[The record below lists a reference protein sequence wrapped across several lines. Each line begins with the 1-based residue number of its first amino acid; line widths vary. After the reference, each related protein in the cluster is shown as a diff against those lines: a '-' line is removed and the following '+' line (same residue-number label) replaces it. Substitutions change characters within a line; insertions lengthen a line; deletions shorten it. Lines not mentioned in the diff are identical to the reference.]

1 MSEISIDTLKT
12 MLANLDDAKKYQS
25 LRDVMETLPAPDL
38 AAVFEDLPA
47 EKLPVLFRLCPKD
60 LAADVFTELAP
71 ETQQKL
77 IDGLT
82 DTELKAVVDELFVDD
97 ATDLVEEMPA
107 NVVKRILGQAD
118 PTTRRMINE
127 LLKYPED
134 SAGGVMTTELMEL
147 RPDMTVAQAM
157 EAIRRNGFDKETI
170 NNCYVTDDS
179 RRLIGVVS
187 LRALVL
193 AKNTEEPIK
202 DLMDSNVV
210 SVSTTTDQEDVS
222 NLFEKYGFLAIPV
235 VDAENRLVGIVTI
248 DDAIS
253 ILQDEASE
261 DIAKMNAIG
270 PSDKPY
276 FKQSMWDLYKSRA
289 PWLLFLMISATFSSM
304 VIRGY
309 EDALAAVTVLT
320 AYIPM
325 LMDTGGNSGG
335 QASVTVIRALSLNEI
350 DMRDIFKVI
359 WKELRVGLLCGT
371 SLAVINFVK
380 VLLVDR
386 LMLGMTG
393 VTLKVDLVIS
403 LTLIV
408 EVTLAKMIGCSLP
421 IIAKRLKLDPAVM
434 SSPFVT
440 TIVDAI
446 SLLIYF
452 GFATAVLHI

>member
-60 LAADVFTELAP
+60 LAADVFAELTPA
-71 ETQQKL
+71 TQQQL

-107 NVVKRILGQAD
+107 NVVKRILAQAD
-118 PTTRRMINE
+118 PATRRMINE

-134 SAGGVMTTELMEL
+134 SAGGVMTTELMAL

-157 EAIRRNGFDKETI
+157 DAIRENGFDKETI
-170 NNCYVTDDS
+170 NNCYVTDSS
-179 RRLIGVVS
+179 RRLVGVVS

-193 AKNTEEPIK
+193 AKNTEEPIE

-222 NLFEKYGFLAIPV
+222 KLFEKYGFLAIPV

-289 PWLLFLMISATFSSM
+289 PWLLFLMISATFSSL

-325 LMDTGGNSGG
+325 LTDAGGNAGS
-335 QASVTVIRALSLNEI
+335 QSTSTIIRGMAVG
-350 DMRDIFKVI
+350 DIQPHDLPRI
-359 WKELRVGLLCGT
+359 LWRESRVALLCGGT
-371 SLAVINFVK
+371 LAVCNFAK
-380 VLLVDR
+380 MLLFDR
-386 LMLGMTG
+386 IAAP
-393 VTLKVDLVIS
+393 VALVVC
-403 LTLIV
+403 LTLIC
-408 EVTLAKMIGCSLP
+408 TILLSQLIGGILP
-421 IIAKRLKLDPAVM
+421 VAAEKLHVDPAVM
-434 SSPFVT
+434 ASPLIT
-440 TIVDAI
+440 TIVDTTT
-446 SLLIYF
+446 LLVYF
-452 GFATAVLHI
+452 NIAKVLLHL

>member
-118 PTTRRMINE
+118 PATRRMINE
-127 LLKYPED
+127 LLKY
-134 SAGGVMTTELMEL
+134 
-147 RPDMTVAQAM
+147 PDMTVAQAM

-325 LMDTGGNSGG
+325 LTDAGGNAGS
-335 QASVTVIRALSLNEI
+335 QSTSTIIRGMAVG
-350 DMRDIFKVI
+350 DIQPHDLPRI
-359 WKELRVGLLCGT
+359 LWRESRVALLCGGT
-371 SLAVINFVK
+371 LAVCNFAK
-380 VLLVDR
+380 MLLFDR
-386 LMLGMTG
+386 IAAP
-393 VTLKVDLVIS
+393 VALVVC
-403 LTLIV
+403 LTLIC
-408 EVTLAKMIGCSLP
+408 TILLSQIIGGILP
-421 IIAKRLKLDPAVM
+421 VAAEKLHVDPAVM
-434 SSPFVT
+434 ASPLIT
-440 TIVDAI
+440 TIVDTTT
-446 SLLIYF
+446 LLVYF
-452 GFATAVLHI
+452 NIAKALLHL

>member
-60 LAADVFTELAP
+60 LAADVFAELTPA
-71 ETQQKL
+71 TQQQL

-107 NVVKRILGQAD
+107 NVVKRILAQAE
-118 PTTRRMINE
+118 PATRRMINE

-134 SAGGVMTTELMEL
+134 SAGGVMTTELMAL

-157 EAIRRNGFDKETI
+157 DTIRENGFDKETI
-170 NNCYVTDDS
+170 NNCYVTDSS
-179 RRLIGVVS
+179 RRLVGVVS

-202 DLMDSNVV
+202 DLMDFNVV

-222 NLFEKYGFLAIPV
+222 KLFEKYGFLAIPV

-289 PWLLFLMISATFSSM
+289 PWLLFLMISATFSSL

-325 LMDTGGNSGG
+325 LTDAGGNAGS
-335 QASVTVIRALSLNEI
+335 QSTSTIIRGMAVG
-350 DMRDIFKVI
+350 DIQPHDLPRI
-359 WKELRVGLLCGT
+359 LWRESRVALLCGGT
-371 SLAVINFVK
+371 LAVCNFAK
-380 VLLVDR
+380 MLLFDR
-386 LMLGMTG
+386 IAAP
-393 VTLKVDLVIS
+393 VALVVC
-403 LTLIV
+403 LTLIC
-408 EVTLAKMIGCSLP
+408 TILLSQIIGGILP
-421 IIAKRLKLDPAVM
+421 VVAEKLHVDPAVM
-434 SSPFVT
+434 ASPLIT
-440 TIVDAI
+440 TIVDTTT
-446 SLLIYF
+446 LLVYF
-452 GFATAVLHI
+452 NIAKALLHL

>member
-60 LAADVFTELAP
+60 LAADVFAELTPA
-71 ETQQKL
+71 TQQQL

-107 NVVKRILGQAD
+107 NVVKRILAQAD
-118 PTTRRMINE
+118 PATRRMINE

-134 SAGGVMTTELMEL
+134 SAGGVMTTELMAL

-157 EAIRRNGFDKETI
+157 DAIRENGFDKETI
-170 NNCYVTDDS
+170 NNCYVTDSS
-179 RRLIGVVS
+179 RRLVGVVS

-193 AKNTEEPIK
+193 AKNTEEPIE

-222 NLFEKYGFLAIPV
+222 KLFEKYGFLAIPV

-289 PWLLFLMISATFSSM
+289 PWLLFLMISATFSSL

-325 LMDTGGNSGG
+325 LTDAGGNAGS
-335 QASVTVIRALSLNEI
+335 QSTSTIIRGMAVG
-350 DMRDIFKVI
+350 DIRPHDLPRI
-359 WKELRVGLLCGT
+359 LWRESRVALLCGGT
-371 SLAVINFVK
+371 LAVCNFAK
-380 VLLVDR
+380 MLLLDR
-386 LMLGMTG
+386 
-393 VTLKVDLVIS
+393 VAAPVALVVC
-403 LTLIV
+403 LTLICTV
-408 EVTLAKMIGCSLP
+408 LLSQLIGGILP
-421 IIAKRLKLDPAVM
+421 VAAEKLHVDPAVM
-434 SSPFVT
+434 ASPLIT
-440 TIVDAI
+440 TIVDTTT
-446 SLLIYF
+446 LLVYF
-452 GFATAVLHI
+452 NIAKALLHLA

>member
-60 LAADVFTELAP
+60 LAADVFAELTPA
-71 ETQQKL
+71 TQQQL

-107 NVVKRILGQAD
+107 NVVKRILAQAD

-179 RRLIGVVS
+179 RRLVGVVS
-187 LRALVL
+187 LRVLVL

-222 NLFEKYGFLAIPV
+222 KLFEKYGFLAIPV

-289 PWLLFLMISATFSSM
+289 PWLLFLMISATFSSL

-325 LMDTGGNSGG
+325 LTDAGGNAGS
-335 QASVTVIRALSLNEI
+335 QSTSTIIRGMAVG
-350 DMRDIFKVI
+350 DIQPHDLPRI
-359 WKELRVGLLCGT
+359 LWRESRVALLCGGT
-371 SLAVINFVK
+371 LAVCNFAK
-380 VLLVDR
+380 MLLFDR
-386 LMLGMTG
+386 IAAP
-393 VTLKVDLVIS
+393 VALVVC
-403 LTLIV
+403 LTLIC
-408 EVTLAKMIGCSLP
+408 TILLSQIIGGILP
-421 IIAKRLKLDPAVM
+421 VAAEKLHVDPAVM
-434 SSPFVT
+434 ASPLIT
-440 TIVDAI
+440 TIVDTTT
-446 SLLIYF
+446 LLVYF
-452 GFATAVLHI
+452 NIAKALLHL

>member
-60 LAADVFTELAP
+60 LAADVFAELTPAA
-71 ETQQKL
+71 QQQL

-107 NVVKRILGQAD
+107 NVVKRILAQAD
-118 PTTRRMINE
+118 PATRRMINE

-134 SAGGVMTTELMEL
+134 SAGGVMTTELMAL

-157 EAIRRNGFDKETI
+157 DTIRENGFDKETI
-170 NNCYVTDDS
+170 NNCYVTDSS
-179 RRLIGVVS
+179 RRLVGVVS

-222 NLFEKYGFLAIPV
+222 KLFEKYGFLAIPV

-289 PWLLFLMISATFSSM
+289 PWLLFLMISATFSSL

-325 LMDTGGNSGG
+325 LTDAGGNAGS
-335 QASVTVIRALSLNEI
+335 QSTSTIIRGMAVGEI
-350 DMRDIFKVI
+350 QPHDLPRIL
-359 WKELRVGLLCGT
+359 WRESRVALLCGGT
-371 SLAVINFVK
+371 LAVCNFAKMLMFDRIAAPVA
-380 VLLVDR
+380 LV
-386 LMLGMTG
+386 
-393 VTLKVDLVIS
+393 VC
-403 LTLIV
+403 LTLIC
-408 EVTLAKMIGCSLP
+408 TILLSQIIGGILP
-421 IIAKRLKLDPAVM
+421 VAAEKLHVDPAVM
-434 SSPFVT
+434 ASPLIT
-440 TIVDAI
+440 TIVDTTT
-446 SLLIYF
+446 LLVYF
-452 GFATAVLHI
+452 NIAKALLHL

>member
-47 EKLPVLFRLCPKD
+47 EKLPGLFRRCPKD
-60 LAADVFTELAP
+60 LAADVFAELTPA
-71 ETQQKL
+71 TQQQL

-107 NVVKRILGQAD
+107 NVVKRILAQAD
-118 PTTRRMINE
+118 PATRRMINE

-134 SAGGVMTTELMEL
+134 SAGGVMTTELMAL

-157 EAIRRNGFDKETI
+157 DTIRENGFDKETI
-170 NNCYVTDDS
+170 NNCYVTDSS
-179 RRLIGVVS
+179 RRLVGVVS

-222 NLFEKYGFLAIPV
+222 KLFEKYGFLAIPV

-289 PWLLFLMISATFSSM
+289 PWLLFLMISATFSSL

-325 LMDTGGNSGG
+325 LTDAGGNAGS
-335 QASVTVIRALSLNEI
+335 QSTSTIIRGMAVG
-350 DMRDIFKVI
+350 DIQPHDLPRI
-359 WKELRVGLLCGT
+359 LWRESRVALLCGGT
-371 SLAVINFVK
+371 LAVCNFAK
-380 VLLVDR
+380 MLLFDR
-386 LMLGMTG
+386 IAAP
-393 VTLKVDLVIS
+393 VALVVC
-403 LTLIV
+403 LTLIC
-408 EVTLAKMIGCSLP
+408 TILLSQIIGGILP
-421 IIAKRLKLDPAVM
+421 VAAEKLHVDPAVM
-434 SSPFVT
+434 ASPLIT
-440 TIVDAI
+440 TIVDTTT
-446 SLLIYF
+446 LLVYF
-452 GFATAVLHI
+452 NIAKALLHL

>member
-38 AAVFEDLPA
+38 AAVFEDLPV

-60 LAADVFTELAP
+60 LAADVFAELTPA
-71 ETQQKL
+71 TQQQL

-107 NVVKRILGQAD
+107 NVVKRILAQAD
-118 PTTRRMINE
+118 PATRRMINE

-134 SAGGVMTTELMEL
+134 SAGGVMTTELMAL

-157 EAIRRNGFDKETI
+157 DAIRENGFDKETI
-170 NNCYVTDDS
+170 NNCYVTDSS
-179 RRLIGVVS
+179 RRLVGVVS

-222 NLFEKYGFLAIPV
+222 KLFEKYGFLAIPV

-289 PWLLFLMISATFSSM
+289 PWLLFLMISATFSSL

-325 LMDTGGNSGG
+325 LTDAGGNAGS
-335 QASVTVIRALSLNEI
+335 QSTSTIIRGMAVG
-350 DMRDIFKVI
+350 DIQPHDLPRI
-359 WKELRVGLLCGT
+359 LWRESRVALLCGGT
-371 SLAVINFVK
+371 LAVCNFAK
-380 VLLVDR
+380 MLLFDR
-386 LMLGMTG
+386 IAAP
-393 VTLKVDLVIS
+393 VALVVC
-403 LTLIV
+403 LTLIC
-408 EVTLAKMIGCSLP
+408 TILLSQLIGGILP
-421 IIAKRLKLDPAVM
+421 VAAEKLHVDPAVM
-434 SSPFVT
+434 ASPLIT
-440 TIVDAI
+440 TIVDTTT
-446 SLLIYF
+446 LLVYF
-452 GFATAVLHI
+452 NIAKVLLHL

>member
-1 MSEISIDTLKT
+1 M
-12 MLANLDDAKKYQS
+12 
-25 LRDVMETLPAPDL
+25 
-38 AAVFEDLPA
+38 
-47 EKLPVLFRLCPKD
+47 LFRLCPKD
-60 LAADVFTELAP
+60 LAADVFAELTPA
-71 ETQQKL
+71 TQQQL

-107 NVVKRILGQAD
+107 NVVKRILAQAE
-118 PTTRRMINE
+118 PATRRMINE

-134 SAGGVMTTELMEL
+134 SAGGVMTTELMAL

-157 EAIRRNGFDKETI
+157 DTIRENGFDKETI
-170 NNCYVTDDS
+170 NNCYVTDSS
-179 RRLIGVVS
+179 RRLVGVVS

-222 NLFEKYGFLAIPV
+222 KLFEKYGFLAIPV

-289 PWLLFLMISATFSSM
+289 PWLLFLMISATFSSL

-325 LMDTGGNSGG
+325 LTDAGGNAGS
-335 QASVTVIRALSLNEI
+335 QSTSTIIRGMAVG
-350 DMRDIFKVI
+350 DIQPHDLPRI
-359 WKELRVGLLCGT
+359 LWRESRVALLCGGT
-371 SLAVINFVK
+371 LAVCNFAK
-380 VLLVDR
+380 MLLFDR
-386 LMLGMTG
+386 IAAP
-393 VTLKVDLVIS
+393 VALVVC
-403 LTLIV
+403 LTLIC
-408 EVTLAKMIGCSLP
+408 TILLSQIIGGILP
-421 IIAKRLKLDPAVM
+421 VAAEKLHVDPAVM
-434 SSPFVT
+434 ASPLIT
-440 TIVDAI
+440 TIVDTTT
-446 SLLIYF
+446 LLVYF
-452 GFATAVLHI
+452 NIAKALLHL

>member
-1 MSEISIDTLKT
+1 MSESSIDTLKT

-60 LAADVFTELAP
+60 LAADVFAELTPA
-71 ETQQKL
+71 TQQQL

-107 NVVKRILGQAD
+107 NVVKRILAQAD
-118 PTTRRMINE
+118 PATRRMINE

-134 SAGGVMTTELMEL
+134 SAGGVMTTELMAL

-157 EAIRRNGFDKETI
+157 DTIRENGFDKETI
-170 NNCYVTDDS
+170 NNCYVTDSS
-179 RRLIGVVS
+179 RRLVGVVS

-222 NLFEKYGFLAIPV
+222 KLFEKYGFLAIPV

-289 PWLLFLMISATFSSM
+289 PWLLFLMISATFSSL

-325 LMDTGGNSGG
+325 LTDAGGNAGS
-335 QASVTVIRALSLNEI
+335 QSTSTIIRGMAVG
-350 DMRDIFKVI
+350 DIQPHDLPRI
-359 WKELRVGLLCGT
+359 LWRESRVALLCGGT
-371 SLAVINFVK
+371 LAVCNFAK
-380 VLLVDR
+380 MLLFDR
-386 LMLGMTG
+386 IAAP
-393 VTLKVDLVIS
+393 VALVVC
-403 LTLIV
+403 LTLIC
-408 EVTLAKMIGCSLP
+408 TILLSQIIGGILP
-421 IIAKRLKLDPAVM
+421 VAAEKLHVDPAVM
-434 SSPFVT
+434 ASPLIT
-440 TIVDAI
+440 TIVDTTT
-446 SLLIYF
+446 LLVYF
-452 GFATAVLHI
+452 NIAKALLHL

>member
-60 LAADVFTELAP
+60 LAADVFAELTPA
-71 ETQQKL
+71 TQQQL

-107 NVVKRILGQAD
+107 NVVKRILAQAD
-118 PTTRRMINE
+118 PATRRMINE

-134 SAGGVMTTELMEL
+134 SAGGVMTTELMAL

-157 EAIRRNGFDKETI
+157 DTIRENGFDKETI
-170 NNCYVTDDS
+170 NNCYVTDSS
-179 RRLIGVVS
+179 RRLVGVVS

-202 DLMDSNVV
+202 DLMDSKVV

-222 NLFEKYGFLAIPV
+222 KLFEKYGFLAIPV

-289 PWLLFLMISATFSSM
+289 PWLLFLMISATFSSL

-325 LMDTGGNSGG
+325 LTDAGGNAGS
-335 QASVTVIRALSLNEI
+335 QSTSTIIRGMAVG
-350 DMRDIFKVI
+350 DIKPHDLPRI
-359 WKELRVGLLCGT
+359 LWRESRVALLCGGT
-371 SLAVINFVK
+371 LAVCNFAK
-380 VLLVDR
+380 MLLFDR
-386 LMLGMTG
+386 IAAP
-393 VTLKVDLVIS
+393 VALVVC
-403 LTLIV
+403 LTLIC
-408 EVTLAKMIGCSLP
+408 TLLLSQIIGGILP
-421 IIAKRLKLDPAVM
+421 VAAEKLHVDPAVM
-434 SSPFVT
+434 ASPLIT
-440 TIVDAI
+440 TIVDTTT
-446 SLLIYF
+446 LLVYF
-452 GFATAVLHI
+452 NIAKALLHL

>member
-127 LLKYPED
+127 LLQYPED

-170 NNCYVTDDS
+170 NN
-179 RRLIGVVS
+179 
-187 LRALVL
+187 
-193 AKNTEEPIK
+193 
-202 DLMDSNVV
+202 
-210 SVSTTTDQEDVS
+210 
-222 NLFEKYGFLAIPV
+222 
-235 VDAENRLVGIVTI
+235 
-248 DDAIS
+248 
-253 ILQDEASE
+253 
-261 DIAKMNAIG
+261 
-270 PSDKPY
+270 
-276 FKQSMWDLYKSRA
+276 
-289 PWLLFLMISATFSSM
+289 
-304 VIRGY
+304 
-309 EDALAAVTVLT
+309 
-320 AYIPM
+320 
-325 LMDTGGNSGG
+325 
-335 QASVTVIRALSLNEI
+335 LSLI
-350 DMRDIFKVI
+350 
-359 WKELRVGLLCGT
+359 
-371 SLAVINFVK
+371 
-380 VLLVDR
+380 
-386 LMLGMTG
+386 
-393 VTLKVDLVIS
+393 
-403 LTLIV
+403 
-408 EVTLAKMIGCSLP
+408 
-421 IIAKRLKLDPAVM
+421 
-434 SSPFVT
+434 
-440 TIVDAI
+440 
-446 SLLIYF
+446 
-452 GFATAVLHI
+452 HI

>member
-60 LAADVFTELAP
+60 LAADVFAELTPA
-71 ETQQKL
+71 TQQQL

-107 NVVKRILGQAD
+107 NVVKRILAQAD
-118 PTTRRMINE
+118 PATRRMINE

-134 SAGGVMTTELMEL
+134 SAGGVMTTELMAL
-147 RPDMTVAQAM
+147 RPDMTVALAM
-157 EAIRRNGFDKETI
+157 DAIRENGFDKETI
-170 NNCYVTDDS
+170 NNCYVTDSS
-179 RRLIGVVS
+179 RRLVGVVS
-187 LRALVL
+187 LRVLVL
-193 AKNTEEPIK
+193 AKNTEEPIE

-222 NLFEKYGFLAIPV
+222 KLFEKYGFLAIPV

-289 PWLLFLMISATFSSM
+289 PWLLFLMISATFSSL

-325 LMDTGGNSGG
+325 LTDAGGNAGS
-335 QASVTVIRALSLNEI
+335 QSTSTIIRGMAVG
-350 DMRDIFKVI
+350 DIQPHDLPRI
-359 WKELRVGLLCGT
+359 LWRESRVALLCGGT
-371 SLAVINFVK
+371 LAVCNFAK
-380 VLLVDR
+380 MLLFDR
-386 LMLGMTG
+386 IAAP
-393 VTLKVDLVIS
+393 VALVVC
-403 LTLIV
+403 LTLIC
-408 EVTLAKMIGCSLP
+408 TILLSQLIGGILP
-421 IIAKRLKLDPAVM
+421 VAAEKLHVDPAVM
-434 SSPFVT
+434 ASPLIT
-440 TIVDAI
+440 TIVDTTT
-446 SLLIYF
+446 LLVYF
-452 GFATAVLHI
+452 NIAKALLHL

>member
-60 LAADVFTELAP
+60 LAADVFAELTPA
-71 ETQQKL
+71 TQQQL

-107 NVVKRILGQAD
+107 NVVKRILAQAD
-118 PTTRRMINE
+118 PATRRMINE

-134 SAGGVMTTELMEL
+134 SAGGVMTTELMAL

-157 EAIRRNGFDKETI
+157 DAIRENGFDKETI
-170 NNCYVTDDS
+170 NNCYVTDSS
-179 RRLIGVVS
+179 RRLVGVVS

-289 PWLLFLMISATFSSM
+289 PWLLFLMISATFSSL

-325 LMDTGGNSGG
+325 LTDAGGNAGS
-335 QASVTVIRALSLNEI
+335 QSTSTIIRGMAVG
-350 DMRDIFKVI
+350 DIQPHDLPRI
-359 WKELRVGLLCGT
+359 LWRESRVALLCGGT
-371 SLAVINFVK
+371 LAVCNFAK
-380 VLLVDR
+380 MLLFDR
-386 LMLGMTG
+386 IAAP
-393 VTLKVDLVIS
+393 VALVVC
-403 LTLIV
+403 LTLIC
-408 EVTLAKMIGCSLP
+408 TLLLSQIIGGILP
-421 IIAKRLKLDPAVM
+421 VAAEKLHVDPAVM
-434 SSPFVT
+434 ASPLIT
-440 TIVDAI
+440 TIVDTTT
-446 SLLIYF
+446 LLVYF
-452 GFATAVLHI
+452 NIAKALLHL

>member
-1 MSEISIDTLKT
+1 MSESSIDTLKT

-60 LAADVFTELAP
+60 LAADVFAELTPA
-71 ETQQKL
+71 TQQQL

-107 NVVKRILGQAD
+107 NVVKRILAQAD
-118 PTTRRMINE
+118 PATRRMINE

-134 SAGGVMTTELMEL
+134 SAGGVMTTELMAL

-157 EAIRRNGFDKETI
+157 DTIRENGFDKETI
-170 NNCYVTDDS
+170 NNCYVTDSS
-179 RRLIGVVS
+179 RRLVGVVS

-222 NLFEKYGFLAIPV
+222 KLFEKYGFLAIPV

-325 LMDTGGNSGG
+325 LTDAGGNAGS
-335 QASVTVIRALSLNEI
+335 QSTSTIIRGMAVG
-350 DMRDIFKVI
+350 DIQPHDLPRI
-359 WKELRVGLLCGT
+359 LWRESRVALLCGGT
-371 SLAVINFVK
+371 LAVCNFAK
-380 VLLVDR
+380 MLLFDR
-386 LMLGMTG
+386 IAAP
-393 VTLKVDLVIS
+393 VALVVC
-403 LTLIV
+403 LTLIC
-408 EVTLAKMIGCSLP
+408 TILLSQIIGGILP
-421 IIAKRLKLDPAVM
+421 VAAEKLHVDPAVM
-434 SSPFVT
+434 ASPLIT
-440 TIVDAI
+440 TIVDTTT
-446 SLLIYF
+446 LLVYF
-452 GFATAVLHI
+452 NIAKALLHL

>member
-1 MSEISIDTLKT
+1 MSEISINTLKT

-60 LAADVFTELAP
+60 LAADVFTELTPA
-71 ETQQKL
+71 TQQKL

-82 DTELKAVVDELFVDD
+82 DTELKAVVDELCVDD

-107 NVVKRILGQAD
+107 NVVKRIL
-118 PTTRRMINE
+118 
-127 LLKYPED
+127 
-134 SAGGVMTTELMEL
+134 S
-147 RPDMTVAQAM
+147 QAM
-157 EAIRRNGFDKETI
+157 EAIRQNGFDKETI
-170 NNCYVTDDS
+170 NNCYVTDGS
-179 RRLIGVVS
+179 RKLVGVVS

-193 AKNTEEPIK
+193 AKNTAEPIR
-202 DLMDSNVV
+202 DLMDTNVV
-210 SVSTTTDQEDVS
+210 SVTTTTDQEDVS
-222 NLFEKYGFLAIPV
+222 HLFEKYGFLAIPV

-289 PWLLFLMISATFSSM
+289 PWLLFLMISATFSSL

-325 LMDTGGNSGG
+325 LTDAGGNAGS
-335 QASVTVIRALSLNEI
+335 QSTSTIIRGMAVG
-350 DMRDIFKVI
+350 DIQPHDLPRI
-359 WKELRVGLLCGT
+359 LWRESRVALLCGGT
-371 SLAVINFVK
+371 LAVCNFAKMLMFDRIAAPVA
-380 VLLVDR
+380 LV
-386 LMLGMTG
+386 
-393 VTLKVDLVIS
+393 VC
-403 LTLIV
+403 LTLIC
-408 EVTLAKMIGCSLP
+408 TILLSQIIGGILP
-421 IIAKRLKLDPAVM
+421 VAAEKLHVDPAVM
-434 SSPFVT
+434 ASPLIT
-440 TIVDAI
+440 TIVDTTT
-446 SLLIYF
+446 LLVYF
-452 GFATAVLHI
+452 NIAKALLHL